1 MIYRRFGRTGLQI
14 PALSCGG
21 MRYQFKWDDKPLA
34 EIPPESQV
42 NLEET
47 IHRALDYGINHIE
60 TARGYGTSERQLGQ
74 ILPKLPRNKLI
85 VQTKISP
92 DKDPAAF
99 RKNFDDSLARL
110 KLDYVDLL
118 ALHGV
123 NNREVLDWS
132 IKPGGCLAA
141 ARQIQKE
148 GLARHVGFS
157 THGSLDVILDAIR
170 HEADGGFDY
179 VNLHWYFI
187 FQRNWPA
194 IEEATRRDMGVF
206 IISPS
211 DKGGKL
217 YSPSDKVVNL
227 CKPLHP
233 ILFNDLFCL
242 ARPQVHTI
250 SIGASRPTDF
260 YLHVEAVKLL
270 DRAGELLPPIQK
282 SWREALVE
290 AVGEDF
296 ADRFDE
302 GIPRWEEIPGNINVS
317 IILWLLNLAKAYEL
331 LDYAKMRYNLLGNA
345 GHWFPGANAEK
356 IDEVDLSPA
365 LARSPF
371 RERIPELLREAH
383 RTLWKEPVKRL
394 SQSES

>member
-1 MIYRRFGRTGLQI
+1 MIYRRFGRTEIQI
-14 PALSCGG
+14 PVLSCGG

-34 EIPPESQV
+34 EIPPESQT

-47 IHRALDYGINHIE
+47 IRRAIDSGINHIE

-74 ILPKLPRNKLI
+74 ILPKYPRENLI
-85 VQTKISP
+85 VQTKVSP
-92 DKDPAAF
+92 EKDAAVF

-110 KLDYVDLL
+110 NLDHVDLL
-118 ALHGV
+118 GLHGV
-123 NNREVLDWS
+123 NNREVLDWA
-132 IKPGGCLAA
+132 IKPDGCLAA
-141 ARQIQKE
+141 ARQIQKK

-157 THGSLDVILDAIR
+157 THGPLDMILDAIR
-170 HEADGGFDY
+170 HDGDGGFDY

-187 FQRNWPA
+187 FQKNWPA

-217 YSPSDKVVNL
+217 FSPPDKVLNL

-233 ILFNDLFCL
+233 IVFNDLFCL
-242 ARPQVHTI
+242 NHPQVHTI
-250 SIGASRPTDF
+250 SIGASRTTDF
-260 YLHVEAVKLL
+260 FLHVEAVNLL
-270 DRAGELLPPIQK
+270 NRANELLPPIEMR
-282 SWREALVE
+282 WREALVE

-296 ADRFDE
+296 ADRFEE
-302 GIPRWEEIPGNINVS
+302 GLPRWEETPGNIN
-317 IILWLLNLAKAYEL
+317 IPTILWLHNLAKAYEL
-331 LDYAKMRYNLLGNA
+331 VDYAKMRYNLLGNG
-345 GHWFPGANAEK
+345 GHWFPGSNAEK
-356 IDEVDLSPA
+356 MDEVDLSPA
-365 LARSPF
+365 LAHSPF
-371 RERIPELLREAH
+371 RDRIPEMLREAH